1 MPDPVPFFDLAA
13 YVGPRRHR
21 ILDSVAE
28 VLDGG
33 QFIGG
38 VFVERFE
45 EQFASYVGRRH
56 CVALGNG
63 LDALRIGLEA
73 AGVGSGD
80 EVIVPGFTFYA
91 TWLAVLQTGAR
102 PVAVDVGE
110 GDAAMDISLVT
121 GAITSRTKA
130 IIPVHLF
137 GIPADMPEI
146 MAIARAHGLF
156 VLEDAAQA
164 HGASVGGRSAGAH
177 GDAAAFSFYPTK
189 NLGALGDAGALVTD
203 DARIAQIAR
212 SRRSYG
218 QGNTKYDHVDTGWNS
233 RMDPI
238 QARLLSDELIE
249 LDKGNERRHEI
260 AGVYLAALADR
271 DRAAIGPG
279 PHRRS
284 VWHHFVLRSEQR
296 AELRDY
302 LAANGIGTDIHYP
315 YAFDTLAPTRVA
327 SEGTIGALP
336 VSEALSASVVSL
348 PIGPW
353 MTDAQVARVAAVLS
367 GVPDH
372 LLSDRHPR

>member
-1 MPDPVPFFDLAA
+1 M
-13 YVGPRRHR
+13 
-21 ILDSVAE
+21 
-28 VLDGG
+28 
-33 QFIGG
+33 
-38 VFVERFE
+38 
-45 EQFASYVGRRH
+45 
-56 CVALGNG
+56 
-63 LDALRIGLEA
+63 EA
-73 AGVGSGD
+73 AGVGAGD

-102 PVAVDVGE
+102 PVAVDVGK
-110 GDAAMDISLVT
+110 GDAAMDTSLIT
-121 GAITSRTKA
+121 RAITSRTKA
-130 IIPVHLF
+130 IIPVHLY
-137 GIPADMPEI
+137 GIPAAMPEI
-146 MAIARAHGLF
+146 MEVAHAYGLF

-164 HGASVGGRSAGAH
+164 HGASVGARSAGAH

-203 DARIAQIAR
+203 DDRIAQIAR

-218 QGNTKYDHVDTGWNS
+218 QGYTKYDHVDTGWNS

-249 LDKGNERRHEI
+249 LDKGNERRREI

-271 DRAAIGPG
+271 NRAAIGPE

-284 VWHHFVLRSEQR
+284 VWHHFVIRSDQR

-315 YAFDTLAPTRVA
+315 YAFNTLAPTRAA

-353 MTDAQVARVAAVLS
+353 MSDGQVARVASVLS
-367 GVPDH
+367 GVPDY
-372 LLSDRHPR
+372 LLSDHYLK